1 MTKLS
6 TMLSLDEILID
17 GVTGVIG
24 VTLYNTVGRIFIL
37 LLDWLQSI
45 FRGLAGLEGMKING
59 QPVNGGEEK
68 YDLVFWLVQ
77 TDIIQDI
84 FWSMILFSAF
94 LLIIMTVLAL
104 VKNTYEEKQK
114 PVWDIISLSFKGLF
128 GFILVPA
135 IILVGLAFSNVLLQA
150 IDSGTSFGNSTKMS
164 TTLFM
169 SSAYDANKVRIA
181 VNNQSTGECRE
192 AFVYIVEKTNL
203 LDVDTSLQS
212 AYNSLGTL
220 TLEDYDKIAT
230 KIDNAFTSGDLVGP
244 WGFKLSAQTAYEV
257 GVIYNVWKINYLILL
272 AGGCVLIGLFF
283 KMCWG
288 MIGRMFKVCF
298 DFVLI
303 PIACAM
309 TPFDSGKANKSI
321 QGDMAKNV
329 TMAYG
334 TVGALNLYFSI
345 LPIVNTIE
353 FNNGGLQSWGVMN
366 SIFQLM
372 ISVVGLFSCNAI
384 IKTVNGWFGTGD
396 VLAEGD
402 STFKAFQGGMKSMR
416 SGFGVVGERVKKANK
431 FIGNKLGAYQGG
443 ALAAEKAGKSKLEQF
458 KGGLIGMFGTTAAA
472 KYMDE
477 ASLSK
482 NIAAGKKS
490 GKETYANIEQS
501 KGLIKDS
508 WHRTTDYNDAA
519 KAQLEL
525 QGKSKAYSER
535 YKNLESRIATA
546 LANGD
551 KDEAEELQ
559 EELYKL
565 KSQDSDL
572 AQAEKGGIEVTWNTG
587 KKDKS
592 GKDIYETIKL
602 ADLKTNLS
610 IRQGSLESA
619 KKKNDMANDL
629 SENIS
634 DYSSSK
640 QQLTTELENNGV
652 TSYEEKMN
660 NYIQGKNEE
669 FLKIKGL
676 TPAALK
682 AAKEARNSYATGLRN
697 AQKVLKQL
705 FKQYPNAFTVDE
717 KPLDD
722 ATIKSLTAE
731 EAYKVLS
738 DAPGLISIIRNE
750 NARIEAEAKATGDME
765 KEINKIAAEVGDRL
779 HSDNVTSADLTS
791 YGKGAK

>member
-6 TMLSLDEILID
+6 TMLSFGEAAVDL
-17 GVTGVIG
+17 VTGLIG
-24 VTLYNTVGRIFIL
+24 KMLYDTFGRIIIL
-37 LLDWLQSI
+37 LLDWLQDI

-135 IILVGLAFSNVLLQA
+135 MIIVGLAFSNILLQA

-181 VNNQSTGECRE
+181 VNEQSTGECRE

-203 LDVDTSLQS
+203 LEVDTSLQS
-212 AYNSLGTL
+212 AYNALGTL
-220 TLEDYDKIAT
+220 TLEDYDEIAT

-244 WGFKLSAQTAYEV
+244 WGFNLSAQTSYEV
-257 GVIYNVWKINYLILL
+257 AVIYDVFKMNYLILL

-288 MIGRMFKVCF
+288 MVGRIFKVCF

-303 PIACAM
+303 PVACAM

-353 FNNGGLQSWGVMN
+353 FNNGGLQSWGVMTA
-366 SIFQLM
+366 IFQLM
-372 ISVVGLFSCNAI
+372 ISIVGLFSCNAI

-396 VLAEGD
+396 VLAEGE

-416 SGFGVVGERVKKANK
+416 SGFGVGEKVKKAK
-431 FIGNKLGAYQGG
+431 KTVGNTLGAYLGG
-443 ALAAEKAGKSKLEQF
+443 RAAADKAGKNMFWGGIKSAF
-458 KGGLIGMFGTTAAA
+458 KTTNAG

-477 ASLSK
+477 ASLFK
-482 NIAAGKKS
+482 NIAAGKKA
-490 GKETYANIEQS
+490 GKEAYANMEQS
-501 KGLIKDS
+501 KGMAKDS

-519 KAQLEL
+519 KSQLEL

-546 LANGD
+546 LKNGD

-572 AQAEKGGIEVTWNTG
+572 AQAEKGGIEVMWNTG

-592 GKDIYETIKL
+592 GNDIYETIKL

-619 KKKNDMANDL
+619 KKKNDMANDMI
-629 SENIS
+629 ENIGDLKS
-634 DYSSSK
+634 ARK
-640 QQLTTELENNGV
+640 QATAEAKASGAIFSQTKLDE
-652 TSYEEKMN
+652 
-660 NYIQGKNEE
+660 YIEGKNED
-669 FLKIKGL
+669 FLKTKGL
-676 TPAALK
+676 THDALNT
-682 AAKEARNSYATGLRN
+682 AKEARNNYANGLRN

-705 FKQYPNAFTVDE
+705 FKQYGSLNVQY
-717 KPLDD
+717 KGNPLTEDV
-722 ATIKSLTAE
+722 IKSLTAE
-731 EAYKVLS
+731 EAYELLEK
-738 DAPGLISIIRNE
+738 APDLVDKIRKE

-765 KEINKIAAEVGDRL
+765 KEINKIAAEVSDRL
-779 HSDNVTSADLTS
+779 HSDKVTSADVTS

>member
-6 TMLSLDEILID
+6 TMLSLGETVID

-24 VTLYNTVGRIFIL
+24 RALYDTFGHIIIL
-37 LLDWLQSI
+37 LLDWLQDI

-135 IILVGLAFSNVLLQA
+135 MIIVGLAFSNILLQA

-181 VNNQSTGECRE
+181 VNEQSTGECRE

-220 TLEDYDKIAT
+220 TLEDYDEIAT
-230 KIDNAFTSGDLVGP
+230 KIDNAFTSGKMKGP
-244 WGFKLSAQTAYEV
+244 RGYMDAQSSWDV
-257 GVIYNVWKINYLILL
+257 IIIYNMWKMNYLILI

-288 MIGRMFKVCF
+288 MVGRIFKVCF

-303 PIACAM
+303 PVACAM

-321 QGDMAKNV
+321 QSDMVKNV

-353 FNNGGLQSWGVMN
+353 FNNGGLQSTGMMTA
-366 SIFQLM
+366 IFQLM
-372 ISVVGLFSCNAI
+372 ISIVGLFSCNAI

-416 SGFGVVGERVKKANK
+416 SGFGVGEKFKKANK
-431 FIGNKLGAYQGG
+431 FVGNKLGAYKGG
-443 ALAAEKAGKSKLEQF
+443 ALAAEKAGKSKFGQF
-458 KGGLIGMFGTTAAA
+458 KGGLKGMFGTTAAA

-477 ASLSK
+477 ASISK
-482 NIAAGKKS
+482 NAIAGKKA
-490 GKETYANIEQS
+490 G
-501 KGLIKDS
+501 
-508 WHRTTDYNDAA
+508 TDYWNEKNATKGTMMDMFSRENIRTDRR
-519 KAQLEL
+519 KAEL
-525 QGKSKAYSER
+525 DMI
-535 YKNLESRIATA
+535 KNLKAFDKSSAGMNDKQRANALYELGDIKAILENGGWTIDGVGSTEYLNATAGLQKSLKKDHAGSESLGAFMSAKEKQRVAYATA
-546 LANGD
+546 LNSLGLSDNEIKNFLKGD
-551 KDEAEELQ
+551 TSVVAGKSQEQIDALNAVLNAKNEAEEKAKSAAIFLTKKQ
-559 EELYKL
+559 QLNAKEEDLMRMSDEDVSKKL
-565 KSQDSDL
+565 ESEFGLGMNRSNSNSKLDNIARTIERKINIDEVHLKAREDKQKEE
-572 AQAEKGGIEVTWNTG
+572 AGEIEKLLNKYMDGKIG
-587 KKDKS
+587 KKDPEM
-592 GKDIYETIKL
+592 D
-602 ADLKTNLS
+602 
-610 IRQGSLESA
+610 
-619 KKKNDMANDL
+619 
-629 SENIS
+629 
-634 DYSSSK
+634 
-640 QQLTTELENNGV
+640 
-652 TSYEEKMN
+652 
-660 NYIQGKNEE
+660 
-669 FLKIKGL
+669 KIKNML
-676 TPAALK
+676 
-682 AAKEARNSYATGLRN
+682 EAR
-697 AQKVLKQL
+697 
-705 FKQYPNAFTVDE
+705 
-717 KPLDD
+717 
-722 ATIKSLTAE
+722 
-731 EAYKVLS
+731 
-738 DAPGLISIIRNE
+738 
-750 NARIEAEAKATGDME
+750 AKM
-765 KEINKIAAEVGDRL
+765 K
-779 HSDNVTSADLTS
+779 
-791 YGKGAK
+791 